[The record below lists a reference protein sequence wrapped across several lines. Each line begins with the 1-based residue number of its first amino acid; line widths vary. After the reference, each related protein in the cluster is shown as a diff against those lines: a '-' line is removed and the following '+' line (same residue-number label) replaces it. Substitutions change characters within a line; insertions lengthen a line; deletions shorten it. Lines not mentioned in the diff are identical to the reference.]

1 MTNIDPGSH
10 LEFRQVLGGLA
21 IGVTL
26 AAGAWLLLIS
36 GQLGH
41 PHPGNQWVLDAW
53 SHKQGIVEAT
63 EPPRLLVAGGS
74 SAMFGID
81 SQQLEQA
88 FGRATINL
96 GVNAGL
102 GLPAILNQTLSSAK
116 AGDTVVMPLEYPLF
130 SHRGDINQVMN
141 NFYLSQPESLLAAWQ
156 LYRESLPLYRWLPLV
171 AHEAFQIVMQTSL
184 ARVIQ
189 GYRGLPDNFTAQG
202 TYGAHRLDAHGDQT
216 QTSRDQRHSWMAQQ
230 VMAETPRRYGAERV
244 ADAPGWALLRH
255 LQSRLDDRGACLV
268 VVPPAFLFHPE
279 YRKDPIEEQFFSTL
293 PERAAKHGLVYRGDP
308 WAFMYPAKDM
318 FDTDFHL
325 VDEARQ
331 RNTRQLIEVLTAA
344 SNTSEPVIEC
354 SRPTIETRM
363 TRQPLADQVAALDS
377 HEQATQ
383 R

>member
-141 NFYLSQPESLLAAWQ
+141 NFYLSQPESLLAAWR
-156 LYRESLPLYRWLPLV
+156 LYREALPLYRWLPMV
-171 AHEAFQIVMQTSL
+171 VHEAFQIVMQTSL
-184 ARVIQ
+184 VRVIQ
-189 GYRGLPDNFTAQG
+189 GYRGLPDNFTVQG
-202 TYGAHRLDAHGDQT
+202 TYGAHHLDIYGDQT
-216 QTSRDQRHSWMAQQ
+216 QTSRDQRHPWMIQQ
-230 VMAETPRRYGAERV
+230 VMAESPRHYGAEHTEG
-244 ADAPGWALLRH
+244 APGWALLQH
-255 LQSRLDDRGACLV
+255 TQAQLHSRGVCLV
-268 VVPPAFLFHPE
+268 LVPPAFLFHPA
-279 YRKDPIEEQFFSTL
+279 YQDDPVEAAFYSTL
-293 PERAAKHGLVYRGDP
+293 PIQAARKGLTYLGFPR
-308 WAFMYPAKDM
+308 AFMHPADDM
-318 FDTDFHL
+318 FDTDYHL

-331 RNTRQLIEVLTAA
+331 EHTRHLIDVLGATVDGFD
-344 SNTSEPVIEC
+344 TMIKRTCQPIEAGV
-354 SRPTIETRM
+354 SG
-363 TRQPLADQVAALDS
+363 
-377 HEQATQ
+377 
-383 R
+383 